1 MTGARRT
8 ALGALAALAVALS
21 GCDDDSD
28 DTATTTTTTTPQ
40 PRPEETFQEVPDLP
54 PGWKV
59 HANRAGGFALG
70 VPPGWKPD
78 DRQGST
84 QVRSF
89 DRLVA
94 VSITP
99 DRTVEGLE
107 IPLEDFATRT
117 LAALPGF
124 EGELDP
130 GPSRRFKHRYNGNEV
145 RAAGKADE
153 TGVRQ
158 QVRVV
163 VLRRDEIVT
172 FTAVMAV
179 NAKPA
184 AHASERLA
192 ERILGTVRSRPIRAA
207 KPRDKSD
214 DDAGRSKGRDKRDQ
228 RSGRSG

>member
-1 MTGARRT
+1 M
-8 ALGALAALAVALS
+8 AALAVALS

-28 DTATTTTTTTPQ
+28 DAATTTTTPQ

-78 DRQGST
+78 DRQAST
-84 QVRSF
+84 RVRSF

-94 VSITP
+94 VSIAP

-130 GPSRRFKHRYNGNEV
+130 GPSRRFKHRYNGIEV
-145 RAAGKADE
+145 RAAGKAE
-153 TGVRQ
+153 TGVRE

-192 ERILGTVRSRPIRAA
+192 ERMLGTVRSRPIRAA

-214 DDAGRSKGRDKRDQ
+214 DGAGRSKGRDKGDQ

>member
-1 MTGARRT
+1 M
-8 ALGALAALAVALS
+8 AALAVALS

-28 DTATTTTTTTPQ
+28 DAATTTTTPQ

-78 DRQGST
+78 DRQAST
-84 QVRSF
+84 RVRSF

-94 VSITP
+94 VSIAP

-130 GPSRRFKHRYNGNEV
+130 GPSRRFKHRYNGIEV
-145 RAAGKADE
+145 RAAGKAE
-153 TGVRQ
+153 TGVRE

-184 AHASERLA
+184 AYASERLA
-192 ERILGTVRSRPIRAA
+192 ERMLGTVRSRPIRAA

-214 DDAGRSKGRDKRDQ
+214 DSAGRSKGGDKGDQ